1 LKNEKTDIFLDD
13 LNKKKISN
21 KIRYKEKKI
30 QHESTVSFN
39 LSLIIEINDKI
50 KSNIKTIFLEN
61 YQSILKK
68 LELFRKTVFLE
79 NN

>member
-1 LKNEKTDIFLDD
+1 MKNEKTDIFLDD